1 MYHVDFNSGAA
12 GEGKYKMI
20 TLKRM
25 MRIAEPNEPWTIGT
39 EDGEGW
45 LFYFDGT
52 ELHNGTTIP
61 FEEFLE
67 RECVQLYERLARKNW
82 VPGLLAKGVCE
93 LEAGLAFTI
102 EGNENGTI

>member
-1 MYHVDFNSGAA
+1 
-12 GEGKYKMI
+12 MI

-25 MRIAEPNEPWTIGT
+25 MRIAEPNEPWTMGT
-39 EDGEGW
+39 ENGVGW

-67 RECVQLYERLARKNW
+67 RNCIKCYKRPERKRSNYIKLPANFYN
-82 VPGLLAKGVCE
+82 
-93 LEAGLAFTI
+93 LEAGLAFI
-102 EGNENGTI
+102 VKGDESGDI